1 MSTTISNPT
10 QLYKDSQRSI
20 NHICYKWTQTTQ
32 FDFDDLRSIANE
44 KFVHAIN
51 SFNPNKHTKFNS
63 YLIWIINNAFKN
75 ELKSPKNKEMQ
86 LDENYDVGVEADI
99 EAKIDFKQRLRQLSK
114 ESKMVCDIIFNSPTE
129 LKNFTK
135 IKTDKQYN
143 RQLKKHLK
151 TEKGLS
157 DKEIGVLFNEIKSIL

>member
-10 QLYKDSQRSI
+10 QLYKDSERSI
-20 NHICYKWTQTTQ
+20 NHICYKWAQTTQ

-51 SFNPNKHTKFNS
+51 TFNPKKYTKFNS
-63 YLIWIINNAFKN
+63 YLILLINNAFKN

-86 LDENYDVGVEADI
+86 LNEDYDVAVETAI
-99 EAKIDFKQRLRQLSK
+99 EEKIDFKQRLRQLSK
-114 ESKMVCDIIFNSPTE
+114 EAKMICGIIFNSPIE

-143 RQLKKHLK
+143 KELKKHLK

-157 DKEIGVLFNEIKSIL
+157 DKEIGVLLNEIKSIL